1 LRGWQSDERGMA
13 PLYPSKAADTC
24 PDTLN
29 HSTFSVRS
37 QDEDRGIHPPDFYD
51 FIIPP
56 LQSYNMA
63 SPKRP
68 RAADYDPP
76 PPPLPP
82 PSRAKSSGVRI
93 SARLARPSEVRAPAR
108 LAKPSGVRAST
119 RQAMSSRPTRGKPSI
134 VRTPTETQSITTS
147 EHHGDSPQ
155 DASDAGNSHGSSYT
169 LTGRELAREV
179 LKIVNNAD
187 SAELMID

>member
-1 LRGWQSDERGMA
+1 
-13 PLYPSKAADTC
+13 
-24 PDTLN
+24 
-29 HSTFSVRS
+29 
-37 QDEDRGIHPPDFYD
+37 
-51 FIIPP
+51 
-56 LQSYNMA
+56 MA

-82 PSRAKSSGVRI
+82 PSQAKSSGVRT
-93 SARLARPSEVRAPAR
+93 SAR

-169 LTGRELAREV
+169 LTGRELVREV
-179 LKIVNNAD
+179 LKIVSNAD
-187 SAELMID
+187 SAELMILELMNKYSFSFTHLKELLKGKLSQARPSCHTKSLLRLTAE